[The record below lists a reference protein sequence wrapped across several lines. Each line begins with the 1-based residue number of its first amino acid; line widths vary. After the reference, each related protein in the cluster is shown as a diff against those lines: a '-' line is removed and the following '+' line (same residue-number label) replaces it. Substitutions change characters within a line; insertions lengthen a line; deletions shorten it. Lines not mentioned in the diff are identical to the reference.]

1 MKMLVQFAS
10 LRPNPFRDFA
20 VDPIDG
26 PENDNA
32 EVGHISAI
40 TKLKES
46 IEEDGFWGGVVVRQS
61 PSEPGA
67 FEIAAGHHRIEAA
80 KLAGINSAE
89 LAVLP
94 LDDSG
99 MVRVYGRE
107 NATQRGVM
115 SSAVAGTVAA
125 ALRLVLKD
133 ASACSDEESSTGN
146 FASSSHGGSQIGDK
160 TIGRPAILHIIG
172 NVPGMNDSKVKEQL
186 AILKSSGD
194 YRRIVEEAAEESR
207 RIRADLE
214 RKADE
219 ARVAAEEAEARRA
232 AAEEARKA
240 AQKAAQEAR
249 EEAQKRAAEKRAAD
263 ASVAERKAQE
273 QANEGRR
280 AAEKAS
286 AAVAVAEKA
295 ERKSEAAVEKTV
307 DPKFDKNFDYQG
319 VSKWLHNENQIRA
332 FRKWCT
338 GAGITPYLPVDGQE
352 AVAKALAVHAAKH
365 KIELSAAFINQKAT
379 ELLISAKAVETK
391 TLNKEEK
398 AKLAAKDMADK
409 VRAYQADF
417 SRNCR
422 GMISAGVQLAALSKK
437 WPNNSAF
444 PITAEFRTALRDVN
458 TVIGQLLK
466 EIPCE

>member
-1 MKMLVQFAS
+1 MLVQFAC

-26 PENDNA
+26 PENDNP

-46 IEEDGFWGGVVVRQS
+46 IQEDGFWGGVVVRKS
-61 PSEPGA
+61 PAEPGA

-80 KLAGINSAE
+80 KLAGITSAE

-125 ALRLVLKD
+125 ALRLVLKN
-133 ASACSDEESSTGN
+133 ASGCSDEESSPDN
-146 FASSSHGGSQIGDK
+146 FISSTHGGSKLGDK
-160 TIGRPAILHIIG
+160 SVGRPAIMAIIG
-172 NVPGMNDSKVKEQL
+172 NVPGMNEPKVQEQL

-194 YRRIVEEAAEESR
+194 YRRIVTEEAEAATRVRE
-207 RIRADLE
+207 DLE
-214 RKADE
+214 RKAEE
-219 ARVAAEEAEARRA
+219 ARIAAEEAEARRA
-232 AAEEARKA
+232 AAEEARKV
-240 AQKAAQEAR
+240 AQKAAQEAK
-249 EEAQKRAAEKRAAD
+249 AAAEKRAAEKAAAD
-263 ASVAERKAQE
+263 AAVAEQKAQE
-273 QANEGRR
+273 RAEVDRR
-280 AAEKAS
+280 LAEAAAARAAKAEQVEQKAEAAAEKA
-286 AAVAVAEKA
+286 EG
-295 ERKSEAAVEKTV
+295 ET
-307 DPKFDKNFDYQG
+307 FDQSFDYQG

-338 GAGITPYLPVDGQE
+338 GAGITPYLSVDGQE

-365 KIELSAAFINQKAT
+365 GIELSAAFINQKAT
-379 ELLISAKAVETK
+379 EMLIGAKAVEAK
-391 TLNKEEK
+391 GLDREEK
-398 AKLAAKDMADK
+398 AKLAAKDLADK
-409 VRAYQADF
+409 VRSFQADF
-417 SRNCR
+417 SRSCR
-422 GMISAGVQLAALSKK
+422 GMISAGAQLASLSKK
-437 WPNNSAF
+437 WPKNSVF
-444 PITAEFRTALRDVN
+444 PITPEFRTALRDAN
-458 TVIGQLLK
+458 TVIVQLLK